1 MSREDSGTNVVFFL
15 LGAAV
20 GAAAGL
26 LLAPKSG
33 KETREQVADWLE
45 DRRERSSEILHKLK
59 EAVPEKKEAFV
70 AAIKAGKQAFY
81 ESADKH
87 NHAEKDSA

>member
-33 KETREQVADWLE
+33 KETRDQVADWLE
-45 DRRERSSEILHKLK
+45 DRRERGGEILHKIK
-59 EAVPEKKEAFV
+59 DAVA
-70 AAIKAGKQAFY
+70 
-81 ESADKH
+81 SKH